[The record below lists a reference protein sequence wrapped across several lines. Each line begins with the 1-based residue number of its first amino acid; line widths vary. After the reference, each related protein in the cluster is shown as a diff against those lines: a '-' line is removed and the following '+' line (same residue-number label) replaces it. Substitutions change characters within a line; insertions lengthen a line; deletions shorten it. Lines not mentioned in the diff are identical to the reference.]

1 MENFTASPEISVIV
15 PVYNAEKFIERCL
28 RSLLDQDFTKAYEI
42 VVINDGS
49 IDNTSE
55 IIGRLAEENRNIIH
69 VFSKKHGGISAA
81 RNAGLAHVRGKYV
94 LFTDSD
100 DFVERRYLSALYEA
114 AERSGADITCCNYR
128 NVNANNTIG
137 IENIF
142 RHRSGVFNSAEM
154 LGALLRDI
162 TVRSYIWNKLFR
174 RELFSANNIAFPVGV
189 QFEDVRTMPRLFWH
203 ADKIAVIKDELYNY
217 VQRKGSI
224 TGTMTPK
231 KVFQYIGAYGGI
243 REFLDEVNEFTRYAC
258 SFRFLGV
265 KIAFTVLPML
275 VGCKRRD
282 KSMKLG
288 NSYKR
293 AVKSLYCF
301 ASGGNG
307 QKQRRIRAGRTFHTT
322 NAR

>member
-1 MENFTASPEISVIV
+1 MDNIVKTPEVSVIV
-15 PVYNAEKFIERCL
+15 PVYNAEEFIERCL
-28 RSLLDQDFTKAYEI
+28 RSLLDQDFPKSYEI

-49 IDNTSE
+49 ADGTLE
-55 IIGRLAEENRNIIH
+55 IVERIAKEKNIIR
-69 VFSKKHGGISAA
+69 VFSQENGGISAA

-114 AERSGADITCCNYR
+114 AELSGADITCCNYR
-128 NVNANNTIG
+128 NINADNTIG
-137 IENIF
+137 IGCIF
-142 RHRSGVFNSAEM
+142 RHRPGVFDSAAM

-162 TVRSYIWNKLFR
+162 TVRSYIWNKMFR
-174 RELFSANNIAFPVGV
+174 RELFSENNITFPVG
-189 QFEDVRTMPRLFWH
+189 QHFEDVRTMPRLFYH

-243 REFLDEVNEFTRYAC
+243 REFLDEVNEFARYVW

-282 KSMKLG
+282 KSLKLG
-288 NSYKR
+288 KCCKQ
-293 AVKSLYCF
+293 AV
-301 ASGGNG
+301 
-307 QKQRRIRAGRTFHTT
+307 RRIYKAARSESCSKRTKNAGKISV
-322 NAR
+322 